1 MIFRAHL
8 EARSMSFEFAAPRP
22 MLPARKARLA
32 SIMVGLRPSV
42 ASSREDE
49 KLARAAT
56 STCQFGSLVDTN
68 LLCVKSLMPIG
79 TLEDTKALPNF
90 WT

>member
-8 EARSMSFEFAAPRP
+8 EARSMSFEFAALRP

-32 SIMVGLRPSV
+32 SIMVGLRPSL

-68 LLCVKSLMPIG
+68 LLFYHVSDVYRNTWRYQSTP
-79 TLEDTKALPNF
+79 
-90 WT
+90 